1 MPSYRYERAL
11 LPEPTAS
18 QQAACY
24 RAKRLA
30 LSSGNGVW
38 RKQYK
43 SGIFLV
49 TETWG
54 AKGLVFRA
62 GDRRIDADEAI
73 AMLPDPALASGYKDT
88 LAETESAHS
97 KYPVARN
104 VAFGLAFGGL
114 AVTLSGLG
122 VVLADPKSD
131 LALPLTIGGA
141 AIAITSIIP
150 TILTAVWYD
159 RAIEHDLD
167 RHLFRRSEWGGR
179 AVSAVRGYNEKVAV
193 ECGVPTADVPMTQ
206 GATDLL
212 GPAAVAPPP
221 PATPPTVAPPWKD
234 PAPTPGAP

>member
-1 MPSYRYERAL
+1 MPSYRYERPL

-30 LSSGNGVW
+30 LSSGSGVW
-38 RKQYK
+38 RKQYQ
-43 SGIFLV
+43 SGDFLV

-54 AKGLVFRA
+54 ARGLVFRA

-73 AMLPDPALASGYKDT
+73 AMLPDPDLARGYKDT
-88 LAETESAHS
+88 LAETAGAHS

-104 VAFGLAFGGL
+104 AAFGLAFGGL
-114 AVTLSGLG
+114 GLVLTGLG
-122 VVLADPKSD
+122 VVLTDPESS
-131 LALPLTIGGA
+131 LVWPLTLGGA
-141 AIAITSIIP
+141 AVAITSIIP
-150 TILTAVWYD
+150 TILTAVYYD

-167 RHLFRRSEWGGR
+167 RHMFRRSEWGGR
-179 AVSAVRGYNEKVAV
+179 TVAAVRGYNQKIAAD
-193 ECGVPTADVPMTQ
+193 CGVPTADVPMTQ

-221 PATPPTVAPPWKD
+221 PAPGVAPPWTD
-234 PAPTPGAP
+234 PAPAPGGP